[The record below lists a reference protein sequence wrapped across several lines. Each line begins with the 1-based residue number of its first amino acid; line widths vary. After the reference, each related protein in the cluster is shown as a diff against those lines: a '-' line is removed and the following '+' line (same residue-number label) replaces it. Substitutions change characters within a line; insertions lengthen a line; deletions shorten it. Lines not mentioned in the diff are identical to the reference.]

1 MQDKAVYLK
10 IGKNIRKYRLQR
22 GLSQEKLSELISAN
36 DKFIGHIERA
46 ERMPSLKKL
55 VKVAQVLE
63 IDMKYLFD
71 S

>member
-10 IGKNIRKYRLQR
+10 IGKNIRKYRMQR

-36 DKFIGHIERA
+36 EKFIGHIERA
-46 ERMPSLKKL
+46 ERTPSLKKL

-63 IDMKYLFD
+63 IEMKYLFD